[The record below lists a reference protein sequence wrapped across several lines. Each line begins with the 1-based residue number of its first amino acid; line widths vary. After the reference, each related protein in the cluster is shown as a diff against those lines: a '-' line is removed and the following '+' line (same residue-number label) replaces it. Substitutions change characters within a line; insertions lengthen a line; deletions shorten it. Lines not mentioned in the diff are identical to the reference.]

1 MESRLT
7 DYRRSL
13 RGARCTVLALM
24 AFVWVVS
31 LWNLSPADA
40 AELRGTIRGVTV
52 GPIEN
57 AYHPGRGYGSEPYGR
72 TLDESLGLGANW
84 VALTPFGRVG
94 SLAGLGVDPSFEAP
108 LGDNEL
114 AIRRAIRAAHARGL
128 QVFLVPHLWVES
140 YEWRALIDPGTDAAW
155 TVWSRSYSQ
164 FVLGWARIAE
174 EEHVELLAAGVELRS
189 WVTTARAPLFS
200 QLLKKIRQVYHGLVT
215 YSANWD
221 DVENTV
227 ILGELDVI
235 GINAFYPLTQNSSAS
250 LSDLRA
256 GGEQV
261 MAKVDALSE
270 AWHKPVIFSE
280 IGYTTRR
287 APAVEPWLWPEN
299 LPNVEVSEQD
309 QAAAYH
315 GLLAALLSRKSEES
329 DAAIRG
335 GGFRGFFVWRVYA
348 DPDDASQE
356 PEFGFS
362 PRGKIA
368 ERVVRDAFSARW
380 PEYSLRQAPGE
391 RASTH
396 ALFSGLPWA
405 RRGASR

>member
-1 MESRLT
+1 
-7 DYRRSL
+7 
-13 RGARCTVLALM
+13 
-24 AFVWVVS
+24 
-31 LWNLSPADA
+31 
-40 AELRGTIRGVTV
+40 
-52 GPIEN
+52 
-57 AYHPGRGYGSEPYGR
+57 
-72 TLDESLGLGANW
+72 LGANW

-94 SLAGLGVDPSFEAP
+94 SLTGLGVDPSFEAP
-108 LGDNEL
+108 IGDNEL
-114 AIRRAIRAAHARGL
+114 AIRRSIRAAHARGL

-155 TVWSRSYSQ
+155 LAWSRSYSQ

-189 WVTTARAPLFS
+189 WVTTTRAPLFS
-200 QLLKKIRQVYHGLVT
+200 QLLKQIRRVYHGLVT

-227 ILGELDVI
+227 VLGELDVI
-235 GINAFYPLTQNSSAS
+235 GINAFYPLTQNPAAS

-261 MAKVDALSE
+261 MAKVDALSA
-270 AWHKPVIFSE
+270 AWHKPVIFTE

-287 APAVEPWLWPEN
+287 SPAVEPWLWPEN

-315 GLLAALLSRKSEES
+315 GLLAALLSRKRV
-329 DAAIRG
+329 DADAGFGG

-368 ERVVRDAFSARW
+368 ERVLRDAFAARW
-380 PEYSLRQAPGE
+380 PDYSLRQSPGA
-391 RASTH
+391 RASTP
-396 ALFSGLPWA
+396 ALFSKLPWA
-405 RRGASR
+405 SRRTSN